1 MNAAALWMAGTI
13 LGLVICFAGIFKLVV
28 IGYYPNEHLP
38 ALLAVVIGLVIA
50 VPCHVMH
57 RRAKEEE

>member
-1 MNAAALWMAGTI
+1 MNAAALWMAGAI

-28 IGYYPNEHLP
+28 IGYYPSEHLL
-38 ALLAVVIGLVIA
+38 ALLAVVIGLLIA

-57 RRAKEEE
+57 RRAKEEK

>member
-1 MNAAALWMAGTI
+1 MNAAAIWMAGAI
-13 LGLVICFAGIFKLVV
+13 LGLVISFAGIFKLVV

-38 ALLAVVIGLVIA
+38 TLIIVIVGLVIA

-57 RRAKEEE
+57 RRAKEGQ